1 MLLTNIKKKIILEIA
16 QKSGKERDRMK
27 ELELLKNLTVQ
38 DLYNDCEEH
47 MLKGDCEHCLKNKY
61 NLPINVCD
69 LALEDLD
76 KPVSICKKKEH

>member
-1 MLLTNIKKKIILEIA
+1 MLLTIIKKKIILEIA
-16 QKSGKERDRMK
+16 QKSGKESDKMK

-76 KPVSICKKKEH
+76 KAVSISKKKEH